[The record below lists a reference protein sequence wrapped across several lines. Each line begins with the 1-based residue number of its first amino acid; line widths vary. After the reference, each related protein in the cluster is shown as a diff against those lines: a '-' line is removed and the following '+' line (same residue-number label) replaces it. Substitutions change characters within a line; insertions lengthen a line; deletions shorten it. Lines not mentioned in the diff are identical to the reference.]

1 MWFAVQEK
9 NTDAWDYGSSDYDTA
24 CEMLKEQ
31 GCGLIA
37 VIENDCCIAEYP
49 YSELVCGMTR
59 EELEKAVLDIV
70 LYDMEI
76 VFEFS
81 EQEIMDAL
89 KAAKDEDLIE
99 YLQEVQA

>member
-1 MWFAVQEK
+1 MLWFAVQEK
-9 NTDAWDYGSSDYDTA
+9 NTDAWDYGSSDYAKA

-49 YSELVCGMTR
+49 YSE
-59 EELEKAVLDIV
+59 IV
-70 LYDMEI
+70 LSDMEI
-76 VFEFS
+76 VFKFS

>member
-9 NTDAWDYGSSDYDTA
+9 NTDAWDYGSSEFAKA

-37 VIENDCCIAEYP
+37 VIENDCCIKEYQ

-70 LYDMEI
+70 LYDMDI

-99 YLQEVQA
+99 YLQEV